1 MVSDIMLSIGL
12 IISGITLITLMIK
25 NPMSFPNRYGEKT
38 NLIICGVALVI
49 YGIIIICK
57 TL

>member
-1 MVSDIMLSIGL
+1 MLSIGL